1 MKIKKGKIERKKV
14 LFFLL
19 DGLGSYQ
26 LESNEGFLLEN
37 RVSDIYTTFPSTTN
51 VVLWSDKY
59 IFVGLSPDDRKFW
72 YSILSNLIII
82 FPLCY

>member
-1 MKIKKGKIERKKV
+1 MKTYSPNIVDLSKELVNTILKNEIYSTNSTFLQGMGERKKV

-37 RVSDIYTTFPSTTN
+37 RVSDIYTTFPSTT
-51 VVLWSDKY
+51 
-59 IFVGLSPDDRKFW
+59 IGL
-72 YSILSNLIII
+72 
-82 FPLCY
+82 